1 MSECINMQKSAVF
14 CKSTVRPRIFDTLA
28 IKLNFFGI
36 SLIPSFSSKK
46 MQNHAKIQELDGF
59 PQIIVLFVPLMF
71 IEVLNLLLTPLN
83 RLDHKYG

>member
-1 MSECINMQKSAVF
+1 
-14 CKSTVRPRIFDTLA
+14 
-28 IKLNFFGI
+28 
-36 SLIPSFSSKK
+36 

-83 RLDHKYG
+83 ILDHKYG

>member
-14 CKSTVRPRIFDTLA
+14 CTSIVCPRIFDTPA
-28 IKLNFFGI
+28 IKINFFGI

-59 PQIIVLFVPLMF
+59 SQVIVLFVPLMF